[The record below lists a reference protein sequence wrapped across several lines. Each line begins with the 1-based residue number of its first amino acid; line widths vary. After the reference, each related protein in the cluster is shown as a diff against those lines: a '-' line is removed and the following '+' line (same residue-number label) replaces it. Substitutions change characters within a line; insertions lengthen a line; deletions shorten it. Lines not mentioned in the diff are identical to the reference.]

1 MQRAWVGDGVSRA
14 MFPAFYP
21 IVDAEIAEEYGW
33 TAADLGKALFDG
45 GASLVQLRCASYSLA
60 RFLSCADELVARA
73 SRYGAQVIINDRIDI
88 AIMSGAD
95 GVHVGQDDLP
105 VHLAKQLLDS
115 RSIVGVST
123 HTPEQFSAVRL
134 LDVDYAAVGPIYET
148 RTKETGY
155 SAVGLEAIKLACSFG
170 ESVPLVA
177 IGGITLENGLD
188 VLAAGAT
195 SLAVISDVFTG
206 GDPTQRIRD
215 YVERFSV

>member
-1 MQRAWVGDGVSRA
+1 M
-14 MFPAFYP
+14 
-21 IVDAEIAEEYGW
+21 
-33 TAADLGKALFDG
+33 
-45 GASLVQLRCASYSLA
+45 
-60 RFLSCADELVARA
+60 
-73 SRYGAQVIINDRIDI
+73 
-88 AIMSGAD
+88 
-95 GVHVGQDDLP
+95 
-105 VHLAKQLLDS
+105 AKQLLDS

-123 HTPEQFSAVRL
+123 HSPEQFSAVRL
-134 LDVDYAAVGPIYET
+134 LDVDYAAVGPLYET

-170 ESVPLVA
+170 ESGPLVA

-206 GDPTQRIRD
+206 GDPTQRTRD